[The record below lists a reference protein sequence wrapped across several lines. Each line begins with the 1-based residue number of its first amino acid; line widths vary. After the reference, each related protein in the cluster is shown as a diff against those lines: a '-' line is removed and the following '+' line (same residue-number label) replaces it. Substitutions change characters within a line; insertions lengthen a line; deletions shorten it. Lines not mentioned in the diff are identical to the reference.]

1 MARTHFPRLKRIL
14 VTKKRAIDIFDY
26 DKVFVPI
33 NYDCIHQFYAVMY
46 MEQKRIQ
53 IYNSSE
59 LGSNKYLKHLL
70 IYLKDEH
77 KERKDIPLLD
87 PDKLSLIKNQP
98 VTPTLENGSF
108 YLLLLFIQI
117 HFLL

>member
-1 MARTHFPRLKRIL
+1 MAQTHLPRLKHIL
-14 VTKKRAIDIFDY
+14 VKKRTIDIFDY
-26 DKVFVPI
+26 DEVFVPI
-33 NYDCIHQFYAVMY
+33 NYGHIHWFYTVMY

-77 KERKDIPLLD
+77 KERKGTPLPD
-87 PDKLSLIKNQP
+87 PDRWSLINNQP
-98 VTPTLENGSF
+98 ETHTQKNGTF
-108 YLLLLFIQI
+108 YILLLFIQI